1 MGEKKIGAEEMDHEN
16 FVVDFLSV
24 MTLLLVFTNEA
35 EISLVVMI
43 VRLLLFEERTCWSK
57 A

>member
-1 MGEKKIGAEEMDHEN
+1 MDHEN

>member
-1 MGEKKIGAEEMDHEN
+1 MGEKKIGEEEMDHEN